1 MQLLGVISTTG
12 ANILQ
17 IQHDK
22 ISEGLNPNET
32 EVHVSLEVGG
42 EEHGKAVIAALKEKG
57 YRVEYD
63 N

>member
-1 MQLLGVISTTG
+1 MQLLGVISCTG

-32 EVHVSLEVGG
+32 EVHISLEVGG
-42 EEHGKAVIAALKEKG
+42 EEHGRAVIAALRAQG
-57 YRVEYD
+57 YTAELD